1 MTVKGTILM
10 TVFLTRLARYGKAM
24 LGVRFQP
31 EEHLRQSRKV
41 VKNSNDKTIQPL
53 TINLNF
59 KLKQTTVPKLDT
71 LFH

>member
-1 MTVKGTILM
+1 MEDFNNSIFDKASTLRNSHVRCSISTGRTPATV
-10 TVFLTRLARYGKAM
+10 A
-24 LGVRFQP
+24 
-31 EEHLRQSRKV
+31 KV
-41 VKNSNDKTIQPL
+41 VKNSNDRTIQPL